1 MIGSTRTFGVA
12 SLVVIA
18 AVALARPA
26 RAESHNQIR
35 AITLAEDGATTK
47 VRIAGS
53 EVATFTVYKLERPSR
68 VVLDVARAEL
78 ADEMR
83 GHEAGVSLAANT
95 WAVGTVVAQPLVDG
109 GSGVR
114 VIVALARPGRYD
126 VKIEGKDLV
135 VLVTARDAAPA
146 SSAGSASS
154 AAEMARAQAQAQ
166 AAQRESEAA
175 RAEAA
180 QAKASASAQAA
191 AAQKALSSAE
201 QSKIAAETARSKAE
215 QDAAA
220 AKKSATAAQ
229 DEAER
234 LRAVAAAQAKR
245 AAEAE
250 QLAASAQQR
259 DRKREEAAAAA
270 RAQAA
275 KAEQEAA
282 AAKAQAVAAQRE
294 AERTRT
300 AAEKVQRES
309 QVELDKARREIAA
322 AQQKLAAER
331 AAVEAE
337 RKQVSARAAELER
350 ASGDTA
356 RLRAEAEAS
365 RAAARSESEAAQRA
379 VAAARSEAEA
389 TAVARREVEAARK
402 DAARARAEAEEAQR
416 AVAAARSEADKL
428 RTAAEQKLEDANAK
442 LSAASAQLAAL
453 DQQTAAARKLR
464 EDAQLADQQAAARQK
479 AARQAEAAAAAARLA
494 AKAEAERAA
503 AARDQAMAQADSKAQ
518 SVTAAVRAEREQL
531 IAEAKAA
538 EARLAEMTRSA
549 KAAEAQRREAERA
562 AAAAREE
569 LEAQRKALAS
579 LETQRKG
586 TEDKIRDASTRQ
598 ARAEAAAA
606 SAGERRQ
613 KAESEAQTAEKQ
625 RAVAEAAAKQAAAQQ
640 LAAET
645 ARRAAEEQR
654 VAAEAASRAAETQRQ
669 ASERA
674 LTELSSRRAAAE
686 RAAEELEA
694 RRLAASSAKAKAD
707 DADRQKASKAQQ
719 AKTKAEA
726 ERLAA
731 AKQRAEQELRERTA
745 AVDAQAKEV
754 ERLKRA
760 AAAARDEA
768 AREEHRRTQLAER
781 RAAEERELERLR
793 KQVAQTQVAPP
804 AASSPAFASSSTG
817 ARPSAAPVALT
828 AMAPAKLTPAA
839 APAKPAAKPAKPAAT
854 PATPAATVTDI
865 SFHADDE
872 APRIDIAIR
881 GDAKVR
887 TGELTDRRAE
897 LILDDAELA
906 DQLERKLDVTRFG
919 GALRSISS
927 YRDRKVAGRVHL
939 VVDFSS
945 PITPTLQRKGNV
957 LGWKFASSQVAGRGA
972 RSAPR
977 TIPTPVIGGFGSTS
991 APISQQ
997 TVTQVSGQVSG
1008 QPSSGGNR
1016 RRKVYRGP
1024 TVELDFKEAP
1034 IHDLLRLL
1042 SDVGKVNIVVP
1053 DEVDAKVTVRMKRV
1067 PWDQALEVILA
1078 SKGLWYRQEGN
1089 LIRVAQRKA
1098 LDEEDEAEAARRAA
1112 AVQSESPRPDVITLN
1127 YASSEQLK
1135 TKLAPLLSPK
1145 GKIETDERTNALI
1158 VNDVRANRE
1167 EIRALALQLDTQTPQ
1182 ISIEARIVEARST
1195 FVRDIGVQWGGRAV
1209 AGPDGGN
1216 STGLLFPSSVA
1227 VAGGA
1232 EDTATVRSGVA
1243 TPSDFAVN
1251 LPAAVGSGAGGALGF
1266 SLGSIGGNY
1275 NINLRL
1281 SALESNG
1288 SVRIVSAPKITV
1300 LNNTEAKIS
1309 QGVSIPIQVLSSEG
1323 TNTVFVPADLSLT
1336 VKPYVSLRD
1345 CAIAMELNVTKN
1357 EPDFV
1362 NTGARGDPTILRKEA
1377 RTTLLVN
1384 DGETSVLGGIYTRNA
1399 GLSYSKVP
1407 FFGDL
1412 PVLGWLFKNRKENDS
1427 RTEVLV
1433 FITPKITNKAFLRC
1447 QGTGN

>member
-428 RTAAEQKLEDANAK
+428 RTAAEQKLEDANSK

-839 APAKPAAKPAKPAAT
+839 APAKPAAAPAKPAA
-854 PATPAATVTDI
+854 PAATVTDI

-957 LGWKFASSQVAGRGA
+957 LGWKFVSSQVAGRGA